1 MNLPEAE
8 GTIELWEQ
16 FLEITDDL
24 PQPKFHNSFPV
35 GFFKLLLFRQE
46 KGHWIVLSK
55 DVTLYHRLKNQ
66 RVYMREY
73 EEYSQ
78 RRKENPLMR
87 SNQYYNLLKIHV
99 GVQSYKSGSKETDN

>member
-1 MNLPEAE
+1 
-8 GTIELWEQ
+8 
-16 FLEITDDL
+16 
-24 PQPKFHNSFPV
+24 
-35 GFFKLLLFRQE
+35 
-46 KGHWIVLSK
+46 
-55 DVTLYHRLKNQ
+55 
-66 RVYMREY
+66 MREY